1 MIKVD
6 IVKELHAGN
15 GRIALQ
21 LKFDIADGELLALY
35 GASGSG
41 KTSMM
46 RIIAGLLKPDKG
58 TIEVDGAFWFDSN
71 RRINESPQ
79 RRDVGV
85 VFQEYALF
93 PNMTVRENI
102 AFGLK
107 KDQSTDSVDE
117 IIKHMELQAMAHVRP
132 GLLSGGQKQRVA
144 LARAIVRRPKVLLL
158 DEPTSALD
166 AALRARV
173 QQYIR
178 SVHEKQK
185 MTTLLITHDMI
196 EVARLADRVV
206 AIEQG
211 AIKAEGTPVQV
222 LPLNDLRSLLQGMK
236 HSPNADS
243 PLEAG
248 QA

>member
-1 MIKVD
+1 MIRVD
-6 IVKELHAGN
+6 IAKELHAGA

-21 LKFDIADGELLALY
+21 LKFEIADGELLALY

-46 RIIAGLLKPDKG
+46 RIIAGLLRPDRG
-58 TIEVDGAFWFDSN
+58 TIEVDGEMWFDSS

-79 RRDVGV
+79 HRDVGV

-93 PNMTVRENI
+93 PNMTVYQNI

-107 KDQSTDSVDE
+107 EGQSRDSVNE
-117 IIKHMELQAMAHVRP
+117 IIQHMDLDAMAHVRP
-132 GLLSGGQKQRVA
+132 ALLSGGQKQRVA
-144 LARAIVRRPKVLLL
+144 LARAIVRRPRVLLL

-166 AALRARV
+166 ATLRARI

-178 SVHEKQK
+178 SVHKEHR

-196 EVARLADRVV
+196 EVMRLADRVIT
-206 AIEQG
+206 IEQG
-211 AIKAEGTPVQV
+211 VIRTQGLPADV
-222 LPLNDLRSLLQGMK
+222 LPLDDLRAWLQNSK
-236 HSPNADS
+236 
-243 PLEAG
+243 
-248 QA
+248 